1 MRVTITTIVTALTL
15 GFGAAPAL
23 PQSGS
28 GASSSASVTQR
39 QPDGGSSSSQAAPTP
54 SARNAAQDAL
64 AECMQLWEPAT
75 HMTKREWSRTCRRVQ
90 TRLDQITKQFAET
103 DDRQK
108 KAAPKS
114 RQ

>member
-1 MRVTITTIVTALTL
+1 MRVTIITAVAALTL
-15 GFGAAPAL
+15 GLGVTSAL

-28 GASSSASVTQR
+28 GASSSAAIAQR
-39 QPDGGSSSSQAAPTP
+39 QSDGASASSQAAPAP
-54 SARNAAQDAL
+54 SGRNAAQDAL

-75 HMTKREWSRTCRRVQ
+75 HMTRQQWSRTCRRVQ

-103 DDRQK
+103 DERQK
-108 KAAPKS
+108 NASPKR